1 MANTSLVRSKRIPNR
16 WWLIWMVLKMM
27 FKKDQNLMKEMKVQV
42 FKMIPDRYK
51 PIYRAST

>member
-1 MANTSLVRSKRIPNR
+1 MANTIRSKRIPKR
-16 WWLIWMVLKMM
+16 WSLIWMTHKMM